1 MTPSVLVVHDNPDRY
16 FQSLVKNFPGCVF
29 YTARTD
35 EELQQQITSVRP
47 EILLSFRC
55 DGITT
60 ASQTKAAQSDCIQ
73 WIQVAGAGHDHL
85 GDLSNLHCTVSN
97 CGGVLSRFQ
106 AETVIGAMINLNFG
120 FFRYQQLQNQKTYK
134 KLPWNSLN
142 GQKLLLVG
150 FGHIGK
156 AVARDARHFG
166 MHVTAVRTTACE
178 TPEADAV
185 YAIDKLP
192 ELLPQAD
199 FVSLHLPHTLETHRF
214 FDKKMFQAMKPGS
227 YFINTARGLIVQEE
241 DLIEAL
247 HSKHLGGAYL
257 DVFSEEPL
265 PASNPLW
272 SLENVILTPHFC
284 DAVSDWHE
292 RFADFFA
299 ENLTRWLEE
308 RPLENIIKQTED
320 SF

>member
-1 MTPSVLVVHDNPDRY
+1 MTTPVLIVHDNPDRY
-16 FQSLVKNFPGCVF
+16 FQNLADLYPGCIF
-29 YTARTD
+29 QTARTD
-35 EELQQQITSVRP
+35 PELLEQIDTFQP
-47 EILLSFRC
+47 QILLSFRC

-60 ASQTKAAQSDCIQ
+60 AAQIKAAQAECVQ

-85 GDLSNLHCTVSN
+85 GDLSCLSCTVSN

-120 FFRYQQLQNQKTYK
+120 FYRYQQQQNHKIYK
-134 KLPWNSLN
+134 KLPWNSLA

-156 AVARDARHFG
+156 AVARDAHHFG
-166 MHVTAVRTTACE
+166 MHVTAVRTKAYE

-185 YAIDKLP
+185 FVIDQLP
-192 ELLPQAD
+192 KLLPHAD
-199 FVSLHLPHTLETHRF
+199 FVSLHLPHTEETHQF
-214 FDKKMFQAMKPGS
+214 FDKKMFYAMKEGS
-227 YFINTARGLIVQEE
+227 HFINTARGQIVNEE

-247 HSKHLGGAYL
+247 SSKHLGGAYL

-265 PASNPLW
+265 PQSSLLW
-272 SLENVILTPHFC
+272 GLENVILTPHYC

-299 ENLTRWLEE
+299 DNLQSWLNGNA
-308 RPLENIIKQTED
+308 LQNVIKE
-320 SF
+320 

>member
-1 MTPSVLVVHDNPDRY
+1 MTTSVLVVHDKPDLYFRNLVERY
-16 FQSLVKNFPGCVF
+16 PGCVF
-29 YTARTD
+29 HTARTD
-35 EELQQQITSVRP
+35 EELQEQIDSFQP
-47 EILLSFRC
+47 QILFSFRC

-60 ASQTKAAQSDCIQ
+60 TAQTKAAQTKCIQ

-85 GDLSNLHCTVSN
+85 GDLSDLSCTMTN

-120 FFRYQQLQNQKTYK
+120 FYRYQQLQRQKKYK
-134 KLPWNSLN
+134 KLPWNSLA

-156 AVARDARHFG
+156 AVARDAHHFG
-166 MHVTAVRTTACE
+166 MHVTAVRTKACE

-185 YAIDKLP
+185 FAIDQLP
-192 ELLPQAD
+192 ELLPHAD
-199 FVSLHLPHTLETHRF
+199 FVSLHLPHTNNTHQF
-214 FDKKMFQAMKPGS
+214 FDKQMFNAMKKGS
-227 YFINTARGLIVQEE
+227 HFINTARGQIVQEK

-247 HSKHLGGAYL
+247 NSKHLGGAYL

-265 PASNPLW
+265 PKSNPLW
-272 SLENVILTPHFC
+272 ECENLILTPHYC

-299 ENLTRWLEE
+299 ENLHHWLSSKS
-308 RPLENIIKQTED
+308 LKNVIKKRD
-320 SF
+320 YH

>member
-1 MTPSVLVVHDNPDRY
+1 MTTSVLIVHDNPDRY
-16 FQSLVKNFPGCVF
+16 FQNLVNRYPGCIF
-29 YTARTD
+29 QTARTD
-35 EELQQQITSVRP
+35 DELLEQINSFQP
-47 EILLSFRC
+47 QILLSFRC

-60 ASQTKAAQSDCIQ
+60 AAQIKAAQAECVQ

-85 GDLSNLHCTVSN
+85 GDLSHLSCTVSN

-120 FFRYQQLQNQKTYK
+120 FYRYQRQQNLKTYK
-134 KLPWNSLN
+134 KLPWNSLA

-156 AVARDARHFG
+156 AVARDAHHFG
-166 MHVTAVRTTACE
+166 MHVTAVRTRVCD

-185 YAIDKLP
+185 FAIDQLP
-192 ELLPQAD
+192 ELLPHAD
-199 FVSLHLPHTLETHRF
+199 FVSLHLPHTEKTHQF
-214 FDKKMFQAMKPGS
+214 FDKKMFYAMKKGS
-227 YFINTARGLIVQEE
+227 HFINTARGHIVNEE

-247 HSKHLGGAYL
+247 NSKHLGGAYL
-257 DVFSEEPL
+257 DVFSKEPL
-265 PASNPLW
+265 PQSSPLW
-272 SLENVILTPHFC
+272 NLENVILTPHYC

-299 ENLTRWLEE
+299 DNLQNWLS
-308 RPLENIIKQTED
+308 RNALQNIIKE
-320 SF
+320 